1 MFPYC
6 RRLLPLY
13 QFSVPGVGSGDFQ
26 HDPGN
31 VCSDLCISQRGIF
44 EGKHANNVT
53 VSKVTVKQLSVC
65 DIMTTMSVNKACHT

>member
-6 RRLLPLY
+6 RRQLPIY
-13 QFSVPGVGSGDFQ
+13 QLSVPGVGSGDFQ

-31 VCSDLCISQRGIF
+31 MCSDLCISQRGIF

-53 VSKVTVKQLSVC
+53 MSKVTVKH
-65 DIMTTMSVNKACHT
+65 DILIILITINMIYNGL